1 MSEFVTVSEP
11 NEKDNLHRKAI
22 KAAEDFF
29 ARQGYTQLADTGD
42 EQWPLAFRDE
52 DDTLVFVAVK
62 AKLGELP
69 SEKVS
74 RKRAEKVASRYLSG
88 LAYLD
93 EFTVRFDCLSLN
105 VLANDRAFVRHHVG
119 CLSH

>member
-1 MSEFVTVSEP
+1 MSEFSTVSEVT
-11 NEKDNLHRKAI
+11 EKDQLHRQAV
-22 KAAEDFF
+22 KAAENFF
-29 ARQGYTQLADTGD
+29 FRKGYTQLADTGD

-52 DDTLVFVAVK
+52 DNTLVFVSAK
-62 AKLGELP
+62 ARIGELP

-74 RKRAEKVASRYLSG
+74 RKRAEKVASRYLAG

-105 VLANDRAFVRHHVG
+105 VLAKDRAFVKHHIG
-119 CLSH
+119 CFSC

>member
-1 MSEFVTVSEP
+1 MSEFTTFSETS
-11 NEKDNLHRKAI
+11 EKDNLHRKAI
-22 KAAEDFF
+22 KVAESFF
-29 ARQGYTQLADTGD
+29 ARQSYPQLAGTGD
-42 EQWPLAFRDE
+42 EHWPGAFMDE
-52 DDTLVFVAVK
+52 DDTLVFVSVK
-62 AKLGELP
+62 AKIGDLP

-93 EFTVRFDCLSLN
+93 EFTIRFDCLSLN
-105 VLANDRAFVRHHVG
+105 VLGNDRAFVRHHVG